1 MTFKDSNQFDISFYF
16 SSNSDS
22 YSSSNS
28 NDNSSL
34 GNSIN
39 SLDDYYITNDNNK
52 LDNKYK
58 NNNYKNDDFIEYCDT
73 LLNKINNSVK
83 DIKNDVKNI
92 KKMYIKQKKKYKK
105 NDSSKKKNTGFTIK
119 EIVPKK
125 IANLI
130 DVEYGTKM
138 SRIDLTKK
146 IFDVIKQKNLYYSK
160 DRRIFR
166 ADKDIID
173 ALELNPSVN
182 KSTNL
187 DDKNGF
193 NIYTIQKYITR
204 CYTVDK
210 KIDNLK

>member
-1 MTFKDSNQFDISFYF
+1 MTHKDSNQFEISFDF

-34 GNSIN
+34 SNSVN
-39 SLDDYYITNDNNK
+39 SLDDNYIANDNNK
-52 LDNKYK
+52 LNNSDKK
-58 NNNYKNDDFIEYCDT
+58 NNYEKDEFIEYCDT

-83 DIKNDVKNI
+83 DIKNDVKNM

-105 NDSSKKKNTGFTIK
+105 YESSKKKNTGFTIK
-119 EIVPKK
+119 EVVPKK
-125 IANLI
+125 LANLI
-130 DVEYGTKM
+130 NVEYGTKM
-138 SRIDLTKK
+138 SRIELTKK
-146 IFDVIKQKNLYYSK
+146 IFDAIKQKNLYYSK

-173 ALELNPSVN
+173 ALDLNPSVN
-182 KSTNL
+182 KSTKL

-193 NIYTIQKYITR
+193 NMYTIQKYITR
-204 CYTVDK
+204 CYSVDK
-210 KIDNLK
+210 K